1 MPNARRVIYSSY
13 VVPIETETLEEGMI
27 HSKLDTTSNIK
38 KFAGKGSV
46 VINSDQDTDTWTS
59 MEHGKKYWEA
69 YSHNTDTVGNF
80 WEDTT
85 EAWDGI
91 LYIANSSAT
100 VIRPAPHTEDID
112 FLYVKNTGSANTA
125 TLNLNNIGYDILIP
139 PGAAV
144 SMRVN
149 DITSANIKVDTV
161 SGATT
166 IEYIIAK
173 TS

>member
-1 MPNARRVIYSSY
+1 MATDRKVIYSSY
-13 VVPIETETLEEGMI
+13 VVPIETETSEEGII
-27 HSKLDTTSNIK
+27 HSKLDTTTDIK

-46 VINSDQDTDTWTS
+46 SIAADQVNDEWVS
-59 MEHGKKYWEA
+59 FFHVQQ
-69 YSHNTDTVGNF
+69 N
-80 WEDTT
+80 WEDTGT
-85 EAWDGI
+85 ATDDIWQNQYTLWDGEQS
-91 LYIANSSAT
+91 IANGSAT
-100 VIRPAPHTEDID
+100 VIRSQDTVNID
-112 FLYVKNTGSANTA
+112 FLYIKNTGASNTA

-149 DITSANIKVDTV
+149 DIASNTIKVDTI

>member
-1 MPNARRVIYSSY
+1 MDIWENQY
-13 VVPIETETLEEGMI
+13 TL
-27 HSKLDTTSNIK
+27 
-38 KFAGKGSV
+38 
-46 VINSDQDTDTWTS
+46 
-59 MEHGKKYWEA
+59 
-69 YSHNTDTVGNF
+69 
-80 WEDTT
+80 
-85 EAWDGI
+85 WDGTQS
-91 LYIANSSAT
+91 IANGSAT
-100 VIRPAPHTEDID
+100 VIRTQDTVDID
-112 FLYVKNTGSANTA
+112 FLYIKNTGADNTA
-125 TLNLNNIGYDILIP
+125 TLSLNNIGFDILIP

>member
-1 MPNARRVIYSSY
+1 MATARKVIYSSY
-13 VVPIETETLEEGMI
+13 VVPIETETSEEGI
-27 HSKLDTTSNIK
+27 VHSKLDTTTDIK

-46 VINSDQDTDTWTS
+46 SIAADQVNDEWVSFCHPDQ
-59 MEHGKKYWEA
+59 
-69 YSHNTDTVGNF
+69 N
-80 WEDTT
+80 WEDTGT
-85 EAWDGI
+85 ATDDIWENQYTLWDGTQS
-91 LYIANSSAT
+91 IANGSAT
-100 VIRPAPHTEDID
+100 VIRTQDTVDID
-112 FLYVKNTGSANTA
+112 FLYIKNTGADNTA
-125 TLNLNNIGYDILIP
+125 TLSLNNIGFDILIP

>member
-13 VVPIETETLEEGMI
+13 VVPIETETSEEGFT
-27 HSKLDTTSNIK
+27 HNKLDTTTNIK
-38 KFAGKGSV
+38 KFAGKGTV
-46 VINSDQDTDTWTS
+46 PIAADQVNDEWVSFFHPDQ
-59 MEHGKKYWEA
+59 
-69 YSHNTDTVGNF
+69 N
-80 WEDTT
+80 WEDIGTAT
-85 EAWDGI
+85 DDIWDNQYTLWDGTQS
-91 LYIANSSAT
+91 IANGSAT
-100 VIRPAPHTEDID
+100 VIRSQDTVAID
-112 FLYVKNTGSANTA
+112 FLYIKNTGATNTA

-149 DITSANIKVDTV
+149 DIGSNTIKVDTV
-161 SGATT
+161 SGSTS